1 MKRFLNVFIVVLAAL
16 TLSTGVAAQTHGL
29 SKPKPTKPVQQKPA
43 PVKPESKKSHHV
55 QHAVVEREVQREVQP
70 EVFVVDGMA
79 YTIDQQDAKATL
91 VTCRQL
97 SVKIPKTANVEGRN
111 YAVAEIGDRAFKDCK
126 MLVSVVIPGTVTRIG
141 DEAFSGCENLTSA
154 TIPASIAAMGKHVFN
169 GCTNLQAINCFNTD
183 PNSIETTGN
192 KSDVFFSGNSPA
204 TCVMYVPMKSLQ
216 NYESLFSG
224 AVASIRR
231 YDCGHE
237 EYMES
242 LRVELGKLNNQLAQL
257 EDQLGQCLKSL
268 KDCKQ
273 QYDKCEHDYEKN
285 KLQMEYAKT
294 IDDFNQV
301 SSVLSK
307 NVEALEAAGDE
318 IDCGHWDEVDKL
330 LKAVYNAKIHIC
342 DVKSEL
348 SVCKIKLTY
357 CAYNSNPNDNCGL
370 QQAISNL
377 RQNILTAC
385 NNQKRELEKLMDCKK
400 KLARRAVYV
409 NN

>member
-1 MKRFLNVFIVVLAAL
+1 MKRFLNTFIVVLAAL

-43 PVKPESKKSHHV
+43 PVKPEPKKSHHV
-55 QHAVVEREVQREVQP
+55 QHTVVEREVEP

-97 SVKIPKTANVEGRN
+97 SVADLKIPKTANVGGRD

-126 MLVSVVIPGTVTRIG
+126 MLASVVIPGTVTRIG

-154 TIPASIAAMGKHVFN
+154 TIPASITALGKHVFN
-169 GCTNLQAINCFNTD
+169 ACTSLQTINCFNTD
-183 PNSIETTGN
+183 PNSIEMAGN
-192 KSDVFFSGNSPA
+192 TSDVFFSGNSPA

-216 NYESLFSG
+216 NYESLLSG
-224 AVASIRR
+224 AVASISR

-237 EYMES
+237 EYIES
-242 LRVELGKLNNQLAQL
+242 LRVELAKSNNQLAQL

-273 QYDKCEHDYEKN
+273 LHDKCQHDYEKN

-294 IDDFNQV
+294 IDDFNHV
-301 SSVLSK
+301 SSKLSK

-318 IDCGHWDEVDKL
+318 IDCGHWAEVDKL
-330 LKAVYNAKIHIC
+330 LQAVYNAKIRIC
-342 DVKSEL
+342 DVKGEL
-348 SVCKIKLTY
+348 AICKIKLTY

-370 QQAISNL
+370 QEVISKL
-377 RQNILTAC
+377 RQNILKAI
-385 NNQKRELEKLMDCKK
+385 NDQKRELEKLMDCKK

-409 NN
+409 N